1 MPGVVLVPRDSPDIL
16 WLDQGLRTLYTTWDQ
31 VNGFSQ

>member
-16 WLDQGLRTLYTTWDQ
+16 WLERGLRTLYTIWD
-31 VNGFSQ
+31 